1 MAAEIGHLSGVKA
14 MPVKIKT
21 VDRHL
26 ALRRRRFNLRPV
38 GIGMTQ
44 KVLHRPVEVLRSG
57 NAPSASRE
65 TVLAEIAMAFTAIFV
80 EICQPST
87 AG

>member
-14 MPVKIKT
+14 MPVKIET

-38 GIGMTQ
+38 SIGMTQ
-44 KVLHRPVEVLRSG
+44 KVLHQAWLRF
-57 NAPSASRE
+57 SR
-65 TVLAEIAMAFTAIFV
+65 VW
-80 EICQPST
+80 
-87 AG
+87 